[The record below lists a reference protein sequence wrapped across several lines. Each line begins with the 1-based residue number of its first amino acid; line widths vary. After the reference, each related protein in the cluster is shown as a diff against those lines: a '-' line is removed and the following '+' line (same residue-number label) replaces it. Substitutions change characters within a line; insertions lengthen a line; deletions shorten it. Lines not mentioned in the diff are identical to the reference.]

1 MYFIIITIFKFDN
14 NTDIIKDIIIKKLKN
29 NNFIIFKEEKRKE
42 I

>member
-1 MYFIIITIFKFDN
+1 MRLIIIIIFKFN
-14 NTDIIKDIIIKKLKN
+14 NNIDVIKDTIIEKLKN